1 MSNEALFDYAET
13 KGHEVLYM
21 NLDENK
27 AVTIEDGQYSIILAN
42 GLTRAEEK
50 ELAAHELGHCEYGG
64 TYCRFTKYDI
74 KAKAEYRAN
83 KWAYYQLVSP
93 DEITEYVRRGLSHR
107 GSWLSILMCRMSLC
121 AGRWRIIRWLG
132 LRRYVFYLKYLVLGG
147 SAYVQEAIYP

>member
-93 DEITEYVRRGLSHR
+93 DEITEYVRRGIVTPWELAEHFDVSNEF
-107 GSWLSILMCRMSLC
+107 MCRAL
-121 AGRWRIIRWLG
+121 
-132 LRRYVFYLKYLVLGG
+132 
-147 SAYVQEAIYP
+147 AYYQMVGVA

>member
-27 AVTIEDGQYSIILAN
+27 AVTIEVGRYSIILAN

-64 TYCRFTKYDI
+64 TYCRFTKYGL
-74 KAKAEYRAN
+74 KARAEYRAN

-93 DEITEYVRRGLSHR
+93 DEITECVRRGIVTPWELAEHFEVSDEFMYKA
-107 GSWLSILMCRMSLC
+107 L
-121 AGRWRIIRWLG
+121 
-132 LRRYVFYLKYLVLGG
+132 
-147 SAYVQEAIYP
+147 AYYQMVGVV